1 MQVNCSQTYKNG
13 VKSVRVFTLLGF
25 LAEVAL
31 HVPNLWEQ
39 TTRFFGGYA
48 ARSRGVAAAR
58 RVASSDIDTNTI
70 VSLPETKQRPT
81 ANWVRLIKKVFELDP
96 LQCPKCGGTMKIKA
110 FITDPKEIA
119 RIMANRG
126 VPQQRAPPPL
136 KFQLPI
142 AA

>member
-1 MQVNCSQTYKNG
+1 M
-13 VKSVRVFTLLGF
+13 
-25 LAEVAL
+25 

-48 ARSRGVAAAR
+48 ARSRGTAAAR
-58 RVASSDIDTNTI
+58 SAASIDADTKTI
-70 VSLPETKQRPT
+70 VLLPETEQRPT
-81 ANWVRLIKKVFELDP
+81 ANWARLIKKVFELDP
-96 LQCPKCGGTMKIKA
+96 LRCPMCSSNMKIKA
-110 FITDPKEIA
+110 FMTDPKEIG